1 MLKEMFEKREWI
13 KRVMK
18 DVQINE
24 KEGNVLINN

>member
-13 KRVMK
+13 ERVMK